1 MIKTFFTSLII
12 IFLLNI
18 PFPGKSQSS
27 TITSWAEKKTGVR
40 KLCFYPSTLRMINIS
55 KDEAFNRSVKDVK
68 KLKIF
73 LSDSKNNFDK
83 KEINALKAGIKTE
96 NYKDM
101 LQVRNGSQSF
111 YVYIKEKNDE
121 PQGFAGIVVSETGLI
136 LIDLEGF
143 ISPEIIQQLISGK
156 INFEVLT
163 KINDLSKATQN
174 NQNPPQ
180 KK

>member
-1 MIKTFFTSLII
+1 MIKTLFTSLLII
-12 IFLLNI
+12 ILIHN
-18 PFPGKSQSS
+18 PFQVKGQSS
-27 TITSWAEKKTGVR
+27 AITKWAENKPGLR

-55 KDEAFNRSVKDVK
+55 KDEAFNRAIKDIK
-68 KLKIF
+68 KLKVF

-83 KEINALKAGIKTE
+83 KEINALKSNIKKE
-96 NYKDM
+96 DYKDM
-101 LQVRNGSQSF
+101 LQVSNGRQSF
-111 YVYIKEKNDE
+111 SVYIKEKNE
-121 PQGFAGIVVSETGLI
+121 KTQGFAGIVVSETGLV

-143 ISPEIIQQLISGK
+143 ISPEMIQQLISGK

-174 NQNPPQ
+174 NANPPQ